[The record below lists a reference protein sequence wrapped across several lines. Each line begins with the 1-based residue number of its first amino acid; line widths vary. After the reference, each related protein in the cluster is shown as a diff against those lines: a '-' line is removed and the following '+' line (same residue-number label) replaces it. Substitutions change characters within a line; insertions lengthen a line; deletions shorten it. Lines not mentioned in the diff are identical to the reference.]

1 MSDQL
6 RPRSAG
12 SKNLKTVA
20 RHGRLK
26 KSNAAVAVAKFI
38 AGSVAVVL
46 VSGFSV
52 AAIAAYDV
60 VQSASPSVHLANE
73 SNGPVPSIGAIDG
86 GVNML
91 VVGSDSRVGQEA
103 RFGPEDSTGD
113 LNDVTMLLHISEDH
127 SNASVISFPR
137 DMFVAIPSCPK
148 EDGSGS
154 HSAMSSQKIN
164 TTLTYG
170 GLACTVLTVEKL
182 TGLSIPFAAEV
193 QFSGVMAMSSAVGG
207 VPVCVATR
215 IEDEYTGTFLDP
227 GEHTLEGYEALQF
240 LRTRHGLGDGGD
252 LTRINNQQLFMSSLV
267 RTIKS
272 ADTLSDPT
280 KVYALAKAVT
290 ANMRLSDSLSSVT
303 TLASI
308 AIALKDIDLDQVVFA
323 QVPTGSTTGGVKAV
337 QPAFDNLFEAVAAD
351 QPLTLSG
358 TTGRGTE
365 ADPNAPVEAEPE
377 PSATTDPAA
386 TADPSAT
393 ADPTATEAPVATEDP
408 GVVLSESVTGQTAG
422 DYTCTRGRTLENQ

>member
-6 RPRSAG
+6 RPRSNG
-12 SKNLKTVA
+12 SQNLKTVA

-26 KSNAAVAVAKFI
+26 KSNAAVTVAKFL
-38 AGSVAVVL
+38 AGSLAVVL

-52 AAIAAYDV
+52 GAIAAYDV
-60 VQSASPSVHLANE
+60 AASVQPSVHLANE
-73 SNGPVPSIGAIDG
+73 TNGPVPSIGAIDG

-91 VVGSDSRVGQEA
+91 IVGSDSRVGQDA
-103 RFGPEDSTGD
+103 AFGPEDSTGD

-137 DMFVAIPSCPK
+137 DMFVSIPSCPDP
-148 EDGSGS
+148 EGGSFG
-154 HSAMSSQKIN
+154 AMSSQKIN

-207 VPVCVATR
+207 VPVCVASR

-227 GEHTLEGYEALQF
+227 GEHMLAGYDALQF
-240 LRTRHGLGDGGD
+240 LRTRHGVGDGGD

-272 ADTLSDPT
+272 ADTLSDPA

-290 ANMRLSDSLSSVT
+290 GNMRLSDSLNSVT

-308 AIALKDIDLDQVVFA
+308 AVALKDIDLDQVVFA

-337 QPAFDNLFEAVAAD
+337 QPSFDNLFEAVAAD
-351 QPLTLSG
+351 QPLALSG
-358 TTGRGTE
+358 TTGRGTV
-365 ADPNAPVEAEPE
+365 ADPNAPVEAAPA
-377 PSATTDPAA
+377 PAATTDPIATDVPAA
-386 TADPSAT
+386 TD
-393 ADPTATEAPVATEDP
+393 APVATEAP

>member
-1 MSDQL
+1 VSDQL
-6 RPRSAG
+6 RPRTAG
-12 SKNLKTVA
+12 STNLKTVA

-26 KSNAAVAVAKFI
+26 KSNAVKTVAKFI
-38 AGSVAVVL
+38 AASMAVVL
-46 VSGFSV
+46 VSGVSV

-60 VQSASPSVHLANE
+60 AASAQPGVHLANE
-73 SNGPVPSIGAIDG
+73 TNGPVPSIGAIDG

-91 VVGSDSRVGQEA
+91 VVGSDSRVGQDA
-103 RFGPEDSTGD
+103 VFGPEDSTGD

-137 DMFVAIPSCPK
+137 DMFVAIPSCPNPK
-148 EDGSGS
+148 GGSF
-154 HSAMSSQKIN
+154 SAMSRQKIN

-170 GLACTVLTVEKL
+170 GLACTVKTVESL

-207 VPVCVATR
+207 VPVCVASR

-227 GEHTLEGYEALQF
+227 GEHVLEGFEALQF
-240 LRTRHGLGDGGD
+240 LRTRHGIGDGGD

-290 ANMRLSDSLSSVT
+290 ANMRLSDSLNSVT

-308 AIALKDIDLDQVVFA
+308 AIALKDIDLNQVVFA
-323 QVPTGSTTGGVKAV
+323 QVPTGSTTGGQKAI
-337 QPAFDNLFEAVAAD
+337 QPAFDELFAAVAAD
-351 QPLTLSG
+351 EPLTLGG

-365 ADPNAPVEAEPE
+365 TDPNAPVEAEPLMPDPAE
-377 PSATTDPAA
+377 AADPVAPDPAA
-386 TADPSAT
+386 TAAPA
-393 ADPTATEAPVATEDP
+393 ATEAP
-408 GVVLSESVTGQTAG
+408 GVVLSDSVTGQTAG
-422 DYTCTRGRTLENQ
+422 DYTCTRGRTLKNQ

>member
-12 SKNLKTVA
+12 STNLKTIA

-26 KSNAAVAVAKFI
+26 KSNAAIVIATFI
-38 AGSVAVVL
+38 AASMAVVL

-60 VQSASPSVHLANE
+60 AASVQPGVHLANE
-73 SNGPVPSIGAIDG
+73 SDGPAPSIGAIDG
-86 GVNML
+86 GVNLL
-91 VVGSDSRVGQEA
+91 VVGSDSRVGQDA
-103 RFGPEDSTGD
+103 VFGPEDSTGD

-137 DMFVAIPSCPK
+137 DMFVPIPSCPNP
-148 EDGSGS
+148 DGGS
-154 HSAMSSQKIN
+154 FSAMSSQKIN

-227 GEHTLEGYEALQF
+227 GEHMLEGFEALQF
-240 LRTRHGLGDGGD
+240 LRTRHGLGDGSD

-290 ANMRLSDSLSSVT
+290 ANMRLSESLNNVT

-308 AIALKDIDLDQVVFA
+308 AVALKDIDLNQVVFA
-323 QVPTGSTTGGVKAV
+323 QVPTGNVEGGVKAV
-337 QPAFDNLFEAVAAD
+337 QPAFDDLFEAVAAD
-351 QPLTLSG
+351 KPIELSG
-358 TTGRGTE
+358 TTGKGTE
-365 ADPNAPVEAEPE
+365 TDPNAPVEAAPD
-377 PSATTDPAA
+377 PAAPADPAA
-386 TADPSAT
+386 TDS
-393 ADPTATEAPVATEDP
+393 PTATEAA
-408 GVVLSESVTGQTAG
+408 GVVLSEAVTGQTAG
-422 DYTCTRGRTLENQ
+422 DYTCTAGRTLKNQ

>member
-12 SKNLKTVA
+12 SKNLKTIA

-26 KSNAAVAVAKFI
+26 KSNAAVTVAKFL

-52 AAIAAYDV
+52 AAIATYDV
-60 VQSASPSVHLANE
+60 AKSVQPSVHLADKA
-73 SNGPVPSIGAIDG
+73 NGPVPSIGAIDG

-91 VVGSDSRVGQEA
+91 VVGSDSRVGQDA
-103 RFGPEDSTGD
+103 AFGPEDATGD

-137 DMFVAIPSCPK
+137 DMFVSIPSCPDP
-148 EDGSGS
+148 DGGS
-154 HSAMSSQKIN
+154 FSAMSNQKIN

-193 QFSGVMAMSSAVGG
+193 QFSGVMSMSSAVGG
-207 VPVCVATR
+207 VPVCVAER
-215 IEDEYTGTFLDP
+215 IEDEYTGTFLDA
-227 GEHTLEGYEALQF
+227 GEHVLSGYDALQF
-240 LRTRHGLGDGGD
+240 LRTRHGVGDGSD

-290 ANMRLSDSLSSVT
+290 ANMRLSDSLNSVT

-323 QVPTGSTTGGVKAV
+323 QVPTGTTTGGVKAV

-351 QPLTLSG
+351 QPLSLSG
-358 TTGRGTE
+358 TTGSGTV
-365 ADPNAPVEAEPE
+365 ADPNAPVEAAP
-377 PSATTDPAA
+377 APAA
-386 TADPSAT
+386 TT
-393 ADPTATEAPVATEDP
+393 DPTATEAPAATEAPVAP
-408 GVVLSESVTGQTAG
+408 GVVLSDSVTGQTAG
-422 DYTCTRGRTLENQ
+422 DYTCTAGRTLKDQ

>member
-12 SKNLKTVA
+12 SGNLKTIA

-26 KSNAAVAVAKFI
+26 KSNAAVAVAKFL

-52 AAIAAYDV
+52 AAIATYDV
-60 VQSASPSVHLANE
+60 AASVQPSVHLANE
-73 SNGPVPSIGAIDG
+73 TNGPVPSIGAIDG

-91 VVGSDSRVGQEA
+91 IVGSDSRVGQDA
-103 RFGPEDSTGD
+103 AFGPEDSTGD

-137 DMFVAIPSCPK
+137 DLYVPIPSCPDP
-148 EDGSGS
+148 DGGS
-154 HSAMSSQKIN
+154 FPAMSSQKIN

-182 TGLSIPFAAEV
+182 TGLSIPFAAEA
-193 QFSGVMAMSSAVGG
+193 QFSGVMAMSTAVGG
-207 VPVCVATR
+207 VPVCVAER
-215 IEDEYTGTFLDP
+215 IEDEYTGIMFDP
-227 GEHTLEGYEALQF
+227 GEHVLEGYEALQF
-240 LRTRHGLGDGGD
+240 LRTRHGLGDGSD

-267 RTIKS
+267 RTIQS

-290 ANMRLSDSLSSVT
+290 GNMRLSDSLNSVT

-308 AIALKDIDLDQVVFA
+308 AIALKDIDLNQVVFA
-323 QVPTGSTTGGVKAV
+323 QVPTGNVTNGVKAS
-337 QPAFDNLFEAVAAD
+337 QPAFDDLFEAVAAD
-351 QPLTLSG
+351 EPLTLSG
-358 TTGRGTE
+358 TTGTGTV
-365 ADPNAPVEAEPE
+365 ADPNAPVPAAPA
-377 PSATTDPAA
+377 PAVTTDPAVPDVPA
-386 TADPSAT
+386 E
-393 ADPTATEAPVATEDP
+393 TEAPVATEAP
-408 GVVLSESVTGQTAG
+408 GAVLSDSVTGQTAG
-422 DYTCTRGRTLENQ
+422 DYTCTNGRTLDEQ

>member
-1 MSDQL
+1 MSEQL
-6 RPRSAG
+6 RPRTVGSA
-12 SKNLKTVA
+12 NLKTVA

-26 KSNAAVAVAKFI
+26 KSNSFATVSKFI
-38 AGSVAVVL
+38 AASLAVVL
-46 VSGFSV
+46 VSGVSV
-52 AAIAAYDV
+52 AAIATYDV
-60 VQSASPSVHLANE
+60 AANVQPGVHLANE
-73 SNGPVPSIGAIDG
+73 TDGPAPSIGAIDG

-91 VVGSDSRVGQEA
+91 VVGSDSRVGQDA
-103 RFGPEDSTGD
+103 AFGPEDSTGD

-137 DMFVAIPSCPK
+137 DMFVSIPSCPDP
-148 EDGSGS
+148 EGGSFS
-154 HSAMSSQKIN
+154 SMSSQKIN

-207 VPVCVATR
+207 VPVCVASR

-227 GEHTLEGYEALQF
+227 GEHVLEGYEALQF
-240 LRTRHGLGDGGD
+240 LRTRHGVGDGGD

-272 ADTLSDPT
+272 ADTLSNPT
-280 KVYALAKAVT
+280 KVYALAKAAT
-290 ANMRLSDSLSSVT
+290 ANMRLSDSLNSVT

-308 AIALKDIDLDQVVFA
+308 GIALKDIDLNQVVFA
-323 QVPTGSTTGGVKAV
+323 QVPTGSTTGGQKAI
-337 QPAFDNLFEAVAAD
+337 QPAFDDLFAAVAAD
-351 QPLTLSG
+351 EPIQLSG
-358 TTGRGTE
+358 TTGKGTE
-365 ADPNAPVEAEPE
+365 ADPNAPVEAAP
-377 PSATTDPAA
+377 DPAA
-386 TADPSAT
+386 PAAPDAPAV
-393 ADPTATEAPVATEDP
+393 TEAPAAPAATEDP

-422 DYTCTRGRTLENQ
+422 DYTCTRGRTLNNQ

>member
-12 SKNLKTVA
+12 SRNLKTIA

-26 KSNAAVAVAKFI
+26 KSNAAVAVAKFL

-52 AAIAAYDV
+52 GAIATYDV
-60 VQSASPSVHLANE
+60 AASVQPSVHLANE
-73 SNGPVPSIGAIDG
+73 TDGPVPSIGAIDG

-91 VVGSDSRVGQEA
+91 IVGSDSRVGQDA
-103 RFGPEDSTGD
+103 AFGPEDSTGD

-137 DMFVAIPSCPK
+137 DMFVSIPSCPDP
-148 EDGSGS
+148 DGGS
-154 HSAMSSQKIN
+154 FSAMSSQKIN

-170 GLACTVLTVEKL
+170 GLACTVLTVEKA

-207 VPVCVATR
+207 VPVCVAER

-227 GEHTLEGYEALQF
+227 GEHELSGYDALQF
-240 LRTRHGLGDGGD
+240 LRTRHGVGDGSD

-290 ANMRLSDSLSSVT
+290 ANMRLSDSLNSVT

-323 QVPTGSTTGGVKAV
+323 QVPTGTTAGGVKAI

-351 QPLTLSG
+351 QPLSLSG
-358 TTGRGTE
+358 TTGSGTV
-365 ADPNAPVEAEPE
+365 ADPNAPVDAAPA
-377 PSATTDPAA
+377 PAATTDPAA
-386 TADPSAT
+386 TDVPAV
-393 ADPTATEAPVATEDP
+393 TEAPVATEAP

-422 DYTCTRGRTLENQ
+422 DYTCTAGRTLKDQ

>member
-6 RPRSAG
+6 RPRSTG

-26 KSNAAVAVAKFI
+26 KSNAAVTVAKFL
-38 AGSVAVVL
+38 AGSLAVVL

-52 AAIAAYDV
+52 GAIATYDV
-60 VQSASPSVHLANE
+60 AASVQPSVHLANE
-73 SNGPVPSIGAIDG
+73 GNGPVPSIGAIDG

-91 VVGSDSRVGQEA
+91 IVGSDSRVGQDA
-103 RFGPEDSTGD
+103 AFGPDDSTGD

-137 DMFVAIPSCPK
+137 DMFVSIPSCPDP
-148 EDGSGS
+148 EGGSF
-154 HSAMSSQKIN
+154 SAMSSQKIN

-207 VPVCVATR
+207 VPVCVAER
-215 IEDEYTGTFLDP
+215 IEDEYTGLFLDP
-227 GEHTLEGYEALQF
+227 GEYDIEGYDALQF
-240 LRTRHGLGDGGD
+240 LRTRHGVGDGSD

-290 ANMRLSDSLSSVT
+290 ANMRLSDSLNSVT

-308 AIALKDIDLDQVVFA
+308 AIALKDIDLNQVVFA
-323 QVPTGSTTGGVKAV
+323 QVPTGTVSGGVKAI

-351 QPLTLSG
+351 QPLSLSG
-358 TTGRGTE
+358 TTGRGTV
-365 ADPNAPVEAEPE
+365 ADPNAPVDAAPT
-377 PSATTDPAA
+377 PAATTDPAA
-386 TADPSAT
+386 TADPA
-393 ADPTATEAPVATEDP
+393 ATEAPVATEAP

-422 DYTCTRGRTLENQ
+422 DYTCTAGRTLKDQ

>member
-6 RPRSAG
+6 RPRRAG

-26 KSNAAVAVAKFI
+26 KSNAAVTVAKFI

-52 AAIAAYDV
+52 AAIATYDV
-60 VQSASPSVHLANE
+60 AVSVQPGVHLANE
-73 SNGPVPSIGAIDG
+73 SDGPVPSIGAIDG

-91 VVGSDSRVGQEA
+91 IVGSDSRVGQDA
-103 RFGPEDSTGD
+103 AFGPKDSTGD

-137 DMFVAIPSCPK
+137 DMFVSIPSCPNP
-148 EDGSGS
+148 EGGSFN
-154 HSAMSSQKIN
+154 AMSSQKIN
-164 TTLTYG
+164 TTLSYG

-182 TGLSIPFAAEV
+182 TGLSIPFAAEA
-193 QFSGVMAMSSAVGG
+193 QFSGVMSMSSAVGG
-207 VPVCVATR
+207 VPVCVAER

-227 GEHTLEGYEALQF
+227 GEHLLEGYEALQF
-240 LRTRHGLGDGGD
+240 LRTRHGLGDGSD

-267 RTIKS
+267 RTIQS

-290 ANMRLSDSLSSVT
+290 ANMRLSESLNSVT

-308 AIALKDIDLDQVVFA
+308 AVALKDINLNQVVFA
-323 QVPTGSTTGGVKAV
+323 QVPTGNVTGGVKAI
-337 QPAFDNLFEAVAAD
+337 QPAFDDLFAAVAAD
-351 QPLTLSG
+351 EPLTLSG
-358 TTGRGTE
+358 TTGRGTV
-365 ADPNAPVEAEPE
+365 ADPNAPVEAAPV
-377 PSATTDPAA
+377 PAA
-386 TADPSAT
+386 TDVPV
-393 ADPTATEAPVATEDP
+393 ATEAPATEAP
-408 GVVLSESVTGQTAG
+408 GVVLSDSVTGQTAG
-422 DYTCTRGRTLENQ
+422 DYTCTAGRTLREQG